1 MVALLGVKLFIFGGL
16 GVFQYPCF
24 IDPATNDVSGMYSGM
39 IVSAVAFA
47 VGFGLSF
54 PLYKDEAPATAA
66 ANSAPSQKVVIVPN
80 VEPAAGLKDETLQS
94 PLTGEIV
101 ALADVPDEVFA
112 SGVLG
117 KGIAVN
123 PSEGKIFAPADAE
136 VTTLFPTGHA
146 IGLKT
151 SNGAELLIHIGMDT
165 VKMNGDGFKTHVAQ
179 GDTVKQG
186 QLLIEF
192 DIKKI
197 KAAGYPIITPVIVT
211 NSADYKDVVPAE
223 GKNITSGEN
232 LISTVV

>member
-47 VGFGLSF
+47 VGFGLTF
-54 PLYKDEAPATAA
+54 PIYKDETPAVAST
-66 ANSAPSQKVVIVPN
+66 NSAPSQKVVIVPN

-94 PLTGEIV
+94 PLTGELV
-101 ALADVPDEVFA
+101 ALSDVPDEVFA

-123 PSEGKIFAPADAE
+123 PSEGKIFAPADSE

-151 SNGAELLIHIGMDT
+151 SKGTEILIHIGMDT

-179 GDTVKQG
+179 GDKVKAG

-192 DIKKI
+192 DIEKI
-197 KAAGYPIITPVIVT
+197 QKAGYPIITPVIVT
-211 NSADYKDVVPAE
+211 NTAEFKDIVPIE
-223 GKNITSGEN
+223 GKNIKNGED
-232 LISTVV
+232 LITTVI